1 MDRPFLRYRSLLTA
15 LALVAVLVPV
25 AGCTNF
31 LTLAAYMIKG
41 TDVPAEFDNL
51 EGKRVAVVCQP
62 MVELEYRSGMAAK
75 ELAREIGSLLK
86 QHVAKI
92 EVIDHRQVDAWI
104 DENSWDRYEDIG
116 DAVKAD
122 LVLGVDLESFQIHK
136 GQTLYQ
142 GSANIT
148 MHLVDC
154 SNGDEEIVNRPLPQM
169 LYPPSAGIP
178 TSERQESQ
186 FRREFVT
193 VLADQIARHFYK
205 HDPYQYHALDAAALK

>member
-1 MDRPFLRYRSLLTA
+1 MDRPLLRYRSLLTT

-51 EGKRVAVVCQP
+51 KGKRVAVVCQP
-62 MVELEYRSGMAAK
+62 MVELEYRSGMVAK
-75 ELAREIGSLLK
+75 DLAREIGSLLK
-86 QHVAKI
+86 QNVGKI
-92 EVIDHRQVDAWI
+92 QLIDHRKVDAWI
-104 DENSWDRYEDIG
+104 DENSWDEYAEIG
-116 DAVKAD
+116 DALKAD
-122 LVLGVDLESFQIHK
+122 LVLGLDLESFQIHK

-154 SNGDEEIVNRPLPQM
+154 NNGGEEIVNRPLPQAI
-169 LYPPSAGIP
+169 YPPNTGIP
-178 TSERQESQ
+178 TSERQQSQ
-186 FRREFVT
+186 FRREFVL

-205 HDPYQYHALDAAALK
+205 HDPYKYHALDATALR